1 MAMNSNWAPR
11 IVPACEGDGTNRS
24 RLLAR
29 LAVLARTDVVAIV
42 ATPAA
47 VTPPP
52 DELAVMVG
60 HHLVVLVPA
69 AGEAAAIA
77 RARVLLGGGGYGAGI
92 AVAPFDGVD
101 AAALLD
107 SACAACDA
115 AAAGEVVRVADA
127 VARIALGKRVA
138 IVADPSTAA
147 AYALARRLASAEIP
161 VTICGPTGTGKDL
174 VATAIHELSPRAGGP
189 FVPVN
194 CAAIPEGLAEA
205 ELFGHAKGA
214 FTGAVASRAGLIEA
228 SSGGT
233 LFLDEVAELSRAT
246 QARLLRTLE
255 AGEVQRI
262 GETTRRTIDLHVVV
276 ATHRD
281 LGEEVA
287 AGRFRK
293 DLWYRLGVARIDLAP
308 LCERPR
314 DLAAL
319 VRQFLADAHAR
330 SGRATPLAPAT
341 ARALFA
347 YSWPGNVRELRHA
360 IEFAVAAATVHNA
373 AQILPEHLPE
383 LRDETARPRVR
394 VVGDASV
401 ASEMQLLERR
411 RMIEA
416 LARCAGVQNKAAA
429 LIQMPLRTFVTKLK
443 RYAISERDWCDA

>member
-1 MAMNSNWAPR
+1 MAMNSNWVPR
-11 IVPACEGDGTNRS
+11 IVPSCEVDGTNRS

-29 LAVLARTDVVAIV
+29 LDVLARTELVAVV
-42 ATPAA
+42 ATPASVA
-47 VTPPP
+47 PPAN
-52 DELAVMVG
+52 ELAAIIG
-60 HHLVVLVPA
+60 RHHVAIVPG
-69 AGEAAAIA
+69 AGEPAAIA
-77 RARVLLGGGGYGAGI
+77 RAHGAGI
-92 AVAPFDGVD
+92 ALAPFDGVD
-101 AAALLD
+101 AAALVD

-115 AAAGEVVRVADA
+115 APAGQLVRAADA
-127 VARIALGKRVA
+127 VERIALGKRVA
-138 IVADPSTAA
+138 IVADASTAA
-147 AYALARRLASAEIP
+147 AYALARRLASAAIP

-174 VATAIHELSPRAGGP
+174 VATAIHELSPRAAGP

-194 CAAIPEGLAEA
+194 CAAIPEGLADA

-214 FTGAVASRAGLIEA
+214 FTGAVAPRAGLIES

-255 AGEVQRI
+255 AGEVQRV

-281 LGEEVA
+281 LAEEVA

-293 DLWYRLGVARIDLAP
+293 DLWYRLGVARVDLAP
-308 LCERPR
+308 LCQRPR

-319 VRQFLADAHAR
+319 VRQFLGDAHAR
-330 SGRATPLAPAT
+330 LAPAT

-360 IEFAVAAATVHNA
+360 LEFAVAAATVHNA

-383 LRDETARPRVR
+383 LRDAAARPKVR
-394 VVGDASV
+394 VVGDTSV
-401 ASEMQLLERR
+401 ANEMQLLERR
-411 RMIEA
+411 RMVEA
-416 LARCAGVQNKAAA
+416 LASCAGVQNKAAT

-443 RYAISERDWCDA
+443 RYGISERDWRDP